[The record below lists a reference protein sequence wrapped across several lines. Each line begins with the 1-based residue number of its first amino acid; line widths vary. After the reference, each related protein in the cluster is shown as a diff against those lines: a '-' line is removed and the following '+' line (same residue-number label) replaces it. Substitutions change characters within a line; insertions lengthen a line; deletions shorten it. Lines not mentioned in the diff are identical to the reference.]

1 MLLSVVLVGCTSKSK
16 NDIYKDIIKKYENLE
31 SYELKGILQMINN
44 ESTYEYD
51 VTSMYKKDNNFK
63 VELINKTNNHRQI
76 ILRNND
82 GVFVVTPS
90 LNKSFKFQT
99 EWPYNNSQ
107 IYLIQ
112 SIMEDI
118 KNDNNRKITKG
129 KDSTIIES
137 SVNYINNRNL
147 QKQKVT
153 FSKKNI
159 IKSVEVYNDQ
169 NIVQIKIIFKKINLN
184 KKIENDIFLLDKN
197 ISLETDE
204 ELQITNKID
213 DVIYPMY
220 LPTNVTLNEQNKF
233 SIDNGERIILTF
245 KNNEDQ
251 SFTFIQET
259 SKSNDNNK
267 VISLDGNIEHI
278 SDVIGVVN
286 DNYIY
291 WNNNGIDYYLSSS
304 NIESEE
310 LIKVA
315 KSVNSMTVIK

>member
-118 KNDNNRKITKG
+118 KNDNNRKITKE
-129 KDSTIIES
+129 KNSTIIES

-204 ELQITNKID
+204 ELQTTNKID

-259 SKSNDNNK
+259 SNSNDNNK

>member
-204 ELQITNKID
+204 ELQTTNKID